1 MKIDQHTA
9 EMTIFDAPTPYNGA
23 YSISIDQR
31 NDLIWVTLHRVDK
44 IARFNPKTNQ
54 WVEFPLPQAETDVR
68 RIELDQN
75 NPNRVW
81 WSSADGAG
89 VARIGFIELL
99 DHEM

>member
-1 MKIDQHTA
+1 
-9 EMTIFDAPTPYNGA
+9 MTLLDPPTPYNGA
-23 YSISIDQR
+23 YSVSIDPT

-54 WVEFPLPQAETDVR
+54 WVEFPLTQAATDVR
-68 RIELDQN
+68 RIKLDQN

-81 WSSADGAG
+81 WSSSAGGG

-99 DHEM
+99 DNEMQGGGKAEHA